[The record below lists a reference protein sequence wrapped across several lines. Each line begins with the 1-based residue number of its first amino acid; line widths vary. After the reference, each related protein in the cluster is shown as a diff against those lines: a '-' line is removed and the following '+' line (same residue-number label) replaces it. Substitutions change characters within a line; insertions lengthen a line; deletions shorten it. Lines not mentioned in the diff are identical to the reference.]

1 MCSVQHIVT
10 NHIESQMSHS
20 QERRA
25 ALPSP
30 FTCVHSKK
38 YITHSQSHPVNVIV
52 STLFSSTSVLF
63 SCTPFGTKSY
73 IIIMVLTFVLT
84 GGWRDGRGAG
94 GCCGDGGRE
103 QGIAGEVEE
112 DQLGHAAD
120 DVQHLP
126 TQHASGH
133 QTLLQVHTH

>member
-1 MCSVQHIVT
+1 
-10 NHIESQMSHS
+10 
-20 QERRA
+20 
-25 ALPSP
+25 
-30 FTCVHSKK
+30 
-38 YITHSQSHPVNVIV
+38 
-52 STLFSSTSVLF
+52 
-63 SCTPFGTKSY
+63 
-73 IIIMVLTFVLT
+73 MVLTFVLT